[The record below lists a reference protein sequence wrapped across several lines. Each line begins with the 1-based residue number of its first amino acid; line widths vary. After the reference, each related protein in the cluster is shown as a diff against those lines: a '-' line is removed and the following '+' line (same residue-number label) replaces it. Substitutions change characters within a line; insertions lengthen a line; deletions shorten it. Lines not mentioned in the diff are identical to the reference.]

1 MRDLT
6 KFCAIMSSS
15 KLTII
20 ERTPPVEIPGG
31 GISSVRRHFL
41 AIENHGGEPPSP
53 SRSPSAFQTHLHGR
67 ESPVQS
73 WLKSRKAEL
82 YSVDSVQREGHKRAV
97 PDPGSP
103 QRQRTKYQVDSISA
117 QGSWP
122 PPSNKQSTSPVT
134 VRTVS
139 PRILSLCNKFAS
151 SDSTERNLL
160 EPPGPPLT
168 RSVSTPDI
176 SDERSD
182 DEEISSLLNRR
193 SGSTRNLRLTLAPS
207 DSVSSEAAK
216 HALLSPGYS
225 PSSGYCSGVSNS
237 PVCLSPRSQSPT
249 MSEMQDKGRSH
260 SLSLPNEHM
269 KTLRTHSQDSGVSS
283 ITPESPRTLR
293 KTLSAGN
300 RSDSDEFGL
309 TVPKMHRQRTLRRS
323 SNITDSLE
331 SEGSSLACSAI
342 SKESL
347 LSPDEG
353 FQEVEKLAAEY
364 ADHSSKQADPEKTDS
379 IPFRLNNTVK
389 QDSRDSES
397 SLERHQS
404 VSQRNSLDVYMRR
417 DFWARSDTLSTI
429 QSSFEYGPPAVIVS
443 DHCDIIVEE
452 STPNSY
458 TIIPDSGVTNSY
470 LTTEDVDLNRKIKSS
485 ENKHE
490 ELERKLSTASTLS
503 TVSSCSI
510 ATLSRESSLCIDE
523 PSEESQSDQNSNKET
538 KTAKSVSFLLV

>member
-15 KLTII
+15 KLTI

-53 SRSPSAFQTHLHGR
+53 STSPSAFQTLHGR
-67 ESPVQS
+67 GSPVQS
-73 WLKSRKAEL
+73 WLKSRKADL

-103 QRQRTKYQVDSISA
+103 QRQRTKYQVESISA

-151 SDSTERNLL
+151 SDSTERNSL
-160 EPPGPPLT
+160 EPPGPTLT

-193 SGSTRNLRLTLAPS
+193 SGSTRNLRLTLAAPT
-207 DSVSSEAAK
+207 DSSESAK

-249 MSEMQDKGRSH
+249 MSEIQDKGRSH

-323 SNITDSLE
+323 SNINDSLE
-331 SEGSSLACSAI
+331 SEGSLACSAI

-364 ADHSSKQADPEKTDS
+364 ADQSPKNADHEKTDS
-379 IPFRLNNTVK
+379 VPFRLNNTVK

-458 TIIPDSGVTNSY
+458 TLIPDSGGTSSY
-470 LTTEDVDLNRKIKSS
+470 LTTEDVDLNRKVKSGQ
-485 ENKHE
+485 EKRE

-503 TVSSCSI
+503 TVSSCSL

-523 PSEESQSDQNSNKET
+523 PSEESQSDQNGNKET
-538 KTAKSVSFLLV
+538 KTAKSVSVFACSIF